1 MDNERFYWVISYD
14 DYGGF
19 MALSDREVNVL
30 DSDLSSDFILC
41 KDRAGLNMILHW
53 AAVDLID
60 ELSERDPQTVA
71 EFLGRIR
78 T

>member
-1 MDNERFYWVISYD
+1 MLN
-14 DYGGF
+14 
-19 MALSDREVNVL
+19 
-30 DSDLSSDFILC
+30 SDLSRDFILC
-41 KDRAGLNMILHW
+41 KDGDGLNMILHW

-78 T
+78 A